1 MIQTLFMSL
10 FLSYLTF
17 DVPRECSRILLVTRD
32 DPTGFYAVA
41 TPYLR
46 EIDEITLSEPD
57 EDDQDCDC
65 EEERRIILDE
75 VFEPVV
81 LRDDQIIF
89 SRDGDYG
96 LAISEEEIPEVLFE
110 RDNGE
115 LFYLKKK
122 ST

>member
-1 MIQTLFMSL
+1 MSL
-10 FLSYLTF
+10 LLSYLTF